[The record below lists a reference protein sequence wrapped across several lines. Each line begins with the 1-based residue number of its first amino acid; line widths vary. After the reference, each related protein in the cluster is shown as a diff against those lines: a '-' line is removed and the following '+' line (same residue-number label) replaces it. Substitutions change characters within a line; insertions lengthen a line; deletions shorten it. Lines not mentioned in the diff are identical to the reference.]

1 MDNENRFDITGVVTE
16 ISDILQFSAYL
27 RKRIFKVRFS
37 DIDFANKIQ
46 ERIIKLETINNQM
59 EILDGVTTD
68 DLVKVHFY
76 IEGRDV
82 VKEDKTINY
91 TTLVAYD
98 IEILSSPN
106 RDTQEDKEAVHS
118 DLGRSYKLKE
128 SSEEELAR
136 NMVSTDDDDDPFLNV
151 ESGYDKKKEKD
162 DKDFS
167 ELPF

>member
-1 MDNENRFDITGVVTE
+1 MGDENRYDKTGVITE

-27 RKRIFKVRFS
+27 RKRIFKIRFS
-37 DIDFANKIQ
+37 DIDFASKIQ
-46 ERIIKLETINNQM
+46 ERIIKFETINNQM
-59 EILDGVTTD
+59 EILDGVVID

-106 RDTQEDKEAVHS
+106 RDTKEDKEAVHS

-128 SSEEELAR
+128 SSEEELAS
-136 NMVSTDDDDDPFLNV
+136 NMVSTDDDDPFLNV
-151 ESGYDKKKEKD
+151 ESGYDKKKED
-162 DKDFS
+162 DKEFS
-167 ELPF
+167 DLPF

>member
-59 EILDGVTTD
+59 EILDSVITD

-76 IEGRDV
+76 IEGRDII
-82 VKEDKTINY
+82 KEDKTINY

-128 SSEEELAR
+128 ASEEELAR
-136 NMVSTDDDDDPFLNV
+136 NMISTDDDPFSNV
-151 ESGYDKKKEKD
+151 ESGYDKKEKEEKKE
-162 DKDFS
+162 DKFND
-167 ELPF
+167 LPF

>member
-59 EILDGVTTD
+59 EILDGVITD

-82 VKEDKTINY
+82 VK
-91 TTLVAYD
+91 
-98 IEILSSPN
+98 
-106 RDTQEDKEAVHS
+106 EDKEAVHS

-136 NMVSTDDDDDPFLNV
+136 NIVSTDDDDPFSNV
-151 ESGYDKKKEKD
+151 ESGYDKKKED
-162 DKDFS
+162 DKEFS
-167 ELPF
+167 DLPF